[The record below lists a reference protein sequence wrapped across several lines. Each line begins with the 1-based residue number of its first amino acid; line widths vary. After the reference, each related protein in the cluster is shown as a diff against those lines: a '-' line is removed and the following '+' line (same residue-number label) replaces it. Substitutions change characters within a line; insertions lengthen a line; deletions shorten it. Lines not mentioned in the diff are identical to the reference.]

1 MIGSPPGVGTLP
13 PGWSQLVD
21 PATVS
26 DFTDLSF
33 FPFFTVFFAMVL
45 GLLRIFCFAAYAA
58 ASAIRAPNC
67 EPGHLTSCT

>member
-33 FPFFTVFFAMVL
+33 FPFFTVFFAMSWVSLEFFVL
-45 GLLRIFCFAAYAA
+45 LPTLLLVQSVRQTVN
-58 ASAIRAPNC
+58 R
-67 EPGHLTSCT
+67 LK